1 MRAMIVDISK
11 SLTGLL
17 CQHLANQKV
26 QTIGETQGLA
36 ALQMLQQVQCDLIC
50 VALHLEDMNGVEFL
64 KQLRQI
70 PAHKSTQVF
79 LLTSS
84 ADSQLLDEATRAGAN
99 EIFQKNNVASL
110 LERVTHWCQNHQAA
124 S

>member
-11 SLTGLL
+11 SLTVLL
-17 CQHLANQKV
+17 CQHLADQKV
-26 QTIGETQGLA
+26 KTIGETQGSA
-36 ALQMLQQVQCDLIC
+36 ALQMLKQVQCDLIC
-50 VALHLEDMNGVEFL
+50 VALHLEEMDGIEFV

-70 PAHKSTQVF
+70 PAHHSTQVF

-84 ADSQLLDEATRAGAN
+84 GDAQRLIDAKEAGAN
-99 EIFQKNNVASL
+99 EIFQKSNVNEL
-110 LERVTHWCQNHQAA
+110 LHRVTDWCQNHQAA